1 MGIKNHQST
10 MAGGYNLQHPYQ
22 SAQHNLEC
30 FAKHVFYFEE
40 GIERCGVGEH
50 FEHLLHEAGFHG
62 AYVLRAIQGFV
73 RHATMQE
80 SLHDLG
86 LDADGIYR
94 TVTDTLQN
102 WK

>member
-1 MGIKNHQST
+1 MK
-10 MAGGYNLQHPYQ
+10 LD
-22 SAQHNLEC
+22 
-30 FAKHVFYFEE
+30 V
-40 GIERCGVGEH
+40 
-50 FEHLLHEAGFHG
+50 HG

>member
-1 MGIKNHQST
+1 MEK
-10 MAGGYNLQHPYQ
+10 AGDFCAYCQAQPYQ
-22 SAQHNLEC
+22 AGISGAVEAAKG
-30 FAKHVFYFEE
+30 AKHVFFFEE
-40 GIERCGVGEH
+40 GIEQGGVGEH